1 MMYNLSSCTPPFKAF
16 MEKHYEVI
24 LETNYRGHDINICLD
39 MELYIVLI
47 QIEAILNSSKSLII
61 RL

>member
-24 LETNYRGHDINICLD
+24 LETNYRGHDINI
-39 MELYIVLI
+39 
-47 QIEAILNSSKSLII
+47 
-61 RL
+61 